1 MLPKSRGQVSM
12 LKAWRPGS
20 LRDFSRNASY
30 IIGLKENVVLLLTT
44 VYRRFLLGKRN
55 EDLY

>member
-1 MLPKSRGQVSM
+1 M